1 MSSLTRSGAPE
12 TQPARPSV
20 VERAA
25 LCALAAVAWTHV
37 VFFLVAYGFN
47 ASLAWARGEAFP
59 GFFAVW
65 LKWDAVAFLRIALH
79 GYTSALTEP
88 HPTAFFPLLPL
99 LLRGSIAFHL
109 GGAEAG
115 LLISAVASLVA
126 FFYLYRLAEAEV
138 GPGSG
143 TLSVWFLA
151 LFPASVFLVAGYTE
165 PIFLAGAIAAFFY
178 AREGSW
184 RKVALPAAIA
194 TASRFSGLF
203 VLAAL
208 AIEALRQ
215 WRASGRSLAE
225 PAGALAVGALPV
237 AAYCFF
243 LQRARGDPLFYFTD
257 ERLGWHRRFV
267 SPFRALI
274 NTFHHP
280 GAPIEIAAALLGLAF
295 VIWSARTK
303 QWSYLVYMLL
313 LLTSLV
319 TSAYYLSIPR
329 LLLSFF
335 PAPLLLAGLTRNRP
349 NTGLVILLISAA
361 LSVVGVVA
369 FTYGLG
375 FY

>member
-1 MSSLTRSGAPE
+1 
-12 TQPARPSV
+12 V
-20 VERAA
+20 
-25 LCALAAVAWTHV
+25 WTHL

-47 ASLAWARGEAFP
+47 ASLAWARGEALP
-59 GFFAVW
+59 GFFGLW

-99 LLRGSIAFHL
+99 LLRGAIALHV

-115 LLISAVASLVA
+115 LLISGVASFLA
-126 FFYLYRLAEAEV
+126 FFFLYRLAEVEL
-138 GPGSG
+138 GPGHG
-143 TLSVWFLA
+143 GLSVWLLA

-194 TASRFSGLF
+194 TAARFSGIFL
-203 VLAAL
+203 LAAL
-208 AIEALRQ
+208 AVEALRQ
-215 WRASGRSLAE
+215 WRASGRGLLE
-225 PAGALAVGALPV
+225 PAGALIAGAIPV
-237 AAYCFF
+237 AAYGYF
-243 LQRARGDPLFYFTD
+243 LDRARRDPLFYFTD
-257 ERLGWHRRFV
+257 ERLGWHRRLV
-267 SPFRALI
+267 SPLSSLI

-280 GAPIEIAAALLGLAF
+280 GAPIEIAAAFVGLAF
-295 VIWSARTK
+295 VIWSARAK
-303 QWSYLVYMLL
+303 QWGYLVYMLL

-319 TSAYYLSIPR
+319 TSTYYLSNPR

-335 PAPLLLAGLTRNRP
+335 PAPLLLAGLSKDRPAVTRLI
-349 NTGLVILLISAA
+349 LVTFGV
-361 LSVVGVVA
+361 LSLAGVVA
-369 FTYGLG
+369 FTYGVG